1 MNLAE
6 MQKELEELKTW
17 KMKLDMWIRKNLD
30 ANFGKE
36 PAEGIAEEN
45 PKG

>member
-6 MQKELEELKTW
+6 MKKEIDNLKTW
-17 KMKLDMWIRKNLD
+17 KMKVDMFLRKEID
-30 ANFGKE
+30 PNFGKE